1 MCTLRVNWN
10 YPSIGL
16 VVYGSKIDS
25 SYFYICA
32 FSVVAMSGGALIGIV
47 AARVL
52 PDHHLSRESA
62 TAVKLAAALVVLLTS
77 LVLALMLSAA
87 NSSFSTNAGIV
98 KKLGSDLI
106 HLDHVLRIYGPEANG
121 ARADLRAYATW
132 KNEELFSTL
141 AVPTTTNRET
151 ADLLD
156 KLLDSMLSLVPADRR
171 QAALVAQ
178 AQTIIANIYGG
189 RWLLWENPGT
199 TVPIQFLFVL
209 IGWLF
214 LIFLSFGLFAPFNAT
229 VVTSFFL
236 TSLAVTG
243 AILMILELGDPM
255 HQSLVRISSEPMR
268 SALIEIGRP

>member
-1 MCTLRVNWN
+1 
-10 YPSIGL
+10 
-16 VVYGSKIDS
+16 
-25 SYFYICA
+25 
-32 FSVVAMSGGALIGIV
+32 MSGGALIGIG

-106 HLDHVLRIYGPEANG
+106 HLDHVLRIYGPEAND

-156 KLLDSMLSLVPADRR
+156 KLLDSTLSLAPADRR

-214 LIFLSFGLFAPFNAT
+214 LIFLSFGLFAPLNAT
-229 VVTSFFL
+229 VATSFFL
-236 TSLAVTG
+236 TSLAVMG

-255 HQSLVRISSEPMR
+255 HQSLVRISSQPMR